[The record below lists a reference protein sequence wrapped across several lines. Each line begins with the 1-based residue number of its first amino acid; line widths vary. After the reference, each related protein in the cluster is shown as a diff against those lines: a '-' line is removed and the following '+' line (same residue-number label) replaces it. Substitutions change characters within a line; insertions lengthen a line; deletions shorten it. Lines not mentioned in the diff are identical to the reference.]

1 VAGELDKEAV
11 MSKTLGE
18 KHSRFVPLIAAID
31 RVEGELEGGSPVVI
45 HAAASAVHET
55 LEHELLPHAIGEGR
69 TLFPVLRRVTGSTE
83 VTGEMLEAHRKIAK
97 LTDEL
102 DRIRHELIQAGASSK
117 QGEQMH
123 TLLEELKS
131 TVERHFEQE
140 EHYCFEV
147 LQKELPPTEAEELC
161 QALERATHDVRR
173 TIACGGGPSYQ

>member
-1 VAGELDKEAV
+1 

-45 HAAASAVHET
+45 HAEAGAVHET
-55 LEHELLPHAIGEGR
+55 LVHELLPHAIGEGR

-83 VTGEMLEAHRKIAK
+83 VTGEMLQAHRRIAS

-102 DRIRHELIQAGASSK
+102 DRIRDELIQAGVPSK
-117 QGEQMH
+117 QGEEMRR
-123 TLLEELKS
+123 LLDDLKT

-147 LQKELPPTEAEELC
+147 LQKELPPGEAEELC
-161 QALERATHDVRR
+161 EALERATHDVRR
-173 TIACGGGPSYQ
+173 TIECGGGPSYQ